1 MADLAKITS
10 LDALEA
16 FRAALIIFVTKAR
29 RSVDELSEEVHR
41 TRSWIQTQQRVHWET
56 QLRKRQKMFD
66 QANQELISA
75 RFSEF
80 KDSVQMQQ
88 MAVRKAKALVEE
100 AEEKMRK
107 VKIWSRD
114 FDRYAEPM
122 SKKVEALR
130 SVLEHDMPKAIQYL
144 VQVQRTLDAYTE
156 RFAPLEESTP
166 LPESEPPTAPLP

>member
-1 MADLAKITS
+1 MADQVKVTS
-10 LDALEA
+10 LDALES

-41 TRSWIQTQQRVHWET
+41 TRSWIQTQQRVHWEA
-56 QLRKRQKMFD
+56 QLRKRQKLFD

-107 VKIWSRD
+107 IKHWSRD

-122 SKKVEALR
+122 GKKVESLR
-130 SVLEHDMPKAIQYL
+130 TVLEHDMPKAIQYL
-144 VQVQRTLDAYTE
+144 VQVQRTLEAYTE
-156 RFAPLEESTP
+156 RYAPSAETTP
-166 LPESEPPTAPLP
+166 TTETEPPTAPV